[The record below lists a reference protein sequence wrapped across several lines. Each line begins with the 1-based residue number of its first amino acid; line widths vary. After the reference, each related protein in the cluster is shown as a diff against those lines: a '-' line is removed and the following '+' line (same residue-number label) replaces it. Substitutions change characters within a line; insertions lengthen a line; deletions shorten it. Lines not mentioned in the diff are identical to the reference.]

1 MEVALSLDYD
11 TSRILEKLLYLLNS
25 VDIRIFTDKLMGNY
39 LELTLNV
46 FASHVVQTLLII
58 ASDIMHL
65 ECIDPHVIS
74 PVISTVI
81 KQQVQ
86 GVGEGEG
93 VGVGE
98 AEGDEVGDGEET
110 GEGTLQSMTNLFL
123 NIISELL
130 PHLNHLIS
138 DKYASHIVRLIIQIL
153 KGSALDNA
161 AGRSKK
167 SKEFNEKMSAADWRV
182 EKGKVRPTTLSTL
195 SSTLYLHSLS
205 PHNPFT

>member
-25 VDIRIFTDKLMGNY
+25 LDVRIFTDRLMGNY
-39 LELTLNV
+39 LELTVNV

-65 ECIDPHVIS
+65 ECIDPHAISLIS
-74 PVISTVI
+74 PAASPV
-81 KQQVQ
+81 QQGQEQ
-86 GVGEGEG
+86 GDVK
-93 VGVGE
+93 V
-98 AEGDEVGDGEET
+98 EES
-110 GEGTLQSMTNLFL
+110 GEGTLESMTNLFL
-123 NIISELL
+123 DIISELL

-153 KGSALDNA
+153 KGIALDNA

-167 SKEFNEKMSAADWRV
+167 SKEFNAKMSAADWRV
-182 EKGKVRPTTLSTL
+182 EKGKVRPTAL
-195 SSTLYLHSLS
+195 
-205 PHNPFT
+205 FTFHTTHP